1 MTKQK
6 SLSIAAAVLFVTVL
20 LSTLSGCGN
29 SQDTKISKS
38 DFVLNT
44 VATVTLYGETD
55 ETLLDE
61 CFELCRHYEAL
72 LSRTNENSEI
82 YKLNTRQIS
91 EVSDETA
98 ELIERGLEYGAI
110 SGGKFDITVEPLSAL
125 WNFTSDTPSVP
136 SEEEIIKAKA
146 KLDYTAV
153 SVSGNTVSF
162 SSDYTR
168 LDLGAIAKGYIADKL
183 KELLVSRGVKRA
195 IINLG
200 GNVLCIGGKTDTE
213 DFTIGIQYPFGEGS
227 IASVNLRDLS
237 VVTSGTYERYFKEN
251 GKLYHHILDPDTGY
265 PVDND
270 LLSVT
275 IIGANSCDCD
285 ALSTTCF
292 VLGRQAGTELIES
305 MDGYYAIFIT
315 NDYKLYYTKG
325 AKAALNIK
333 T

>member
-1 MTKQK
+1 MKRQM
-6 SLSIAAAVLFVTVL
+6 LLLYIALVVTTALLF
-20 LSTLSGCGN
+20 SALSGCGA
-29 SQDTKISKS
+29 SQGTKISKS

-44 VATVTLYGETD
+44 VATITLYGETD
-55 ETLLDE
+55 EALIDE

-72 LSRTNENSEI
+72 FSRTDENSEV

-91 EVSDETA
+91 EVSDDTA
-98 ELIERGLEYGAI
+98 EVIKRGLEYGAL
-110 SGGKFDITVEPLSAL
+110 SDGKFDITVEPLSAL

-136 SEEEIIKAKA
+136 SEEDIINARN

-153 SVSGNTVSF
+153 SVSGSTVSF
-162 SSDYTR
+162 NNDYTR
-168 LDLGAIAKGYIADKL
+168 LDLGAIAKGYIADKV
-183 KELLVSRGVKRA
+183 KELLISKGVKRA
-195 IINLG
+195 IVNLG

-227 IASVNLRDLS
+227 IASVSVRDMS
-237 VVTSGTYERYFKEN
+237 VVTSGTYERYFEEN

-265 PVDND
+265 PAENG

-275 IIGANSCDCD
+275 IIGPNSCDCD

-292 VLGRQAGTELIES
+292 VLGRTAGTALIES
-305 MDGYYAIFIT
+305 RDGYYAIFVT
-315 NDYKLYYTKG
+315 GDYKLYYTSG
-325 AKAALNIK
+325 AQAALDIE